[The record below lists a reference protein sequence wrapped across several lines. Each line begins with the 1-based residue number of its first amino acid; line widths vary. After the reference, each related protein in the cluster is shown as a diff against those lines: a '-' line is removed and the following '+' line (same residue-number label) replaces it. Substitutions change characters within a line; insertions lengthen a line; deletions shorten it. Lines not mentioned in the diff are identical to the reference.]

1 MPWAITCWRIR
12 RTRLL
17 ESELKLFP
25 LYRQFDF
32 ATHIGSVL
40 VIRGHLKTHYR
51 RARKMKLLTI
61 QEVAD
66 TMKVSEKTVRRLIKR
81 GDIEAYKLGERGQLR
96 VKECELERYV
106 EAQIVQVKDTGAA
119 NKKVT
124 ERDE

>member
-1 MPWAITCWRIR
+1 
-12 RTRLL
+12 
-17 ESELKLFP
+17 
-25 LYRQFDF
+25 
-32 ATHIGSVL
+32 
-40 VIRGHLKTHYR
+40 
-51 RARKMKLLTI
+51 MKLLTI

-81 GDIEAYKLGERGQLR
+81 GEIEAYKLGERGQLR

-106 EAQIVQVKDTGAA
+106 EAQIVQVDDTGAA